1 MKNTKCQII
10 NREDIPQPLYIGRV
24 FSPAILDYIHNI
36 PSDGKVLVKELP
48 NNKELLN
55 FLHSV
60 RHHVSKHN
68 LNITIITRGLNVY
81 AFVNHTLPAKE

>member
-1 MKNTKCQII
+1 MKNTKFQII
-10 NREDIPQPLYIGRV
+10 NREDIPRPLHIGRAV
-24 FSPAILDYIHNI
+24 SPAILDYFHNI

-48 NNKELLN
+48 NKKELRN

-60 RHHVSKHN
+60 RLYISKHN

>member
-24 FSPAILDYIHNI
+24 ISPAILDYIHNI

-48 NNKELLN
+48 NNKELRN
-55 FLHSV
+55 ILHAV
-60 RHHVSKHN
+60 RNYISKHN
-68 LNITIITRGLNVY
+68 LNITVISRRLNVY
-81 AFVNHTLPAKE
+81 AFVDHTLPAKE